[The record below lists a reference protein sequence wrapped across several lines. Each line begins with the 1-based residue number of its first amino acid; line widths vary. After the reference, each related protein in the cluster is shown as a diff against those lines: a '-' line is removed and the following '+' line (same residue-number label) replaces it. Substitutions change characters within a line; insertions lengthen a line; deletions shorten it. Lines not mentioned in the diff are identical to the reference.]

1 MKKINKK
8 YGILLWITG
17 LSGSGKTTISKLIFK
32 DFKKNYGPTVLI
44 SGDDIRNIFNLK
56 GYDKETRLIIGKKY
70 IKLCKLFIN
79 QKINV
84 IFSVAGL
91 FHELRKIARK
101 SIKNYCEIYIKTN
114 IVNLKRKK
122 KKIFYRKKM
131 QNVWGLDIKPELPKN
146 PDIII
151 NNTFKDDVSY
161 LSNELIKKITKILK
175 YEKKK

>member
-56 GYDKETRLIIGKKY
+56 SYDKKTRLLIGKKY
-70 IKLCKLFIN
+70 VKFCKFFIN

-91 FHELRKIARK
+91 FHELRKIAKK
-101 SIKNYCEIYIKTN
+101 SIPNYCEIYMKTN
-114 IVNLKRKK
+114 IVDLKRKK
-122 KKIFYRKKM
+122 KKIFYRKKI

-146 PDIII
+146 PDITI
-151 NNTFKDDVSY
+151 NNTFKVNMNS
-161 LSNELIKKITKILK
+161 LSNELIKKITKNLI
-175 YEKKK
+175 YEKK